1 MIKLEVKGSEVKGA
15 FHGRGEEILFE
26 AIKLEWTLRK
36 VLKEKDLAAY
46 LTFLSIVDD
55 PDFLDSLEA
64 GSERNNSESKKKDFE
79 DMLKQMMEG
88 LDEEA

>member
-15 FHGRGEEILFE
+15 FHGRGKEILFE
-26 AIKLEWTLRK
+26 ALKLEWTLRK

-55 PDFLDSLEA
+55 PDFLDSMET
-64 GSERNNSESKKKDFE
+64 GSERHKGELKKEEFE
-79 DMLKQMMEG
+79 DMMKKMMEG
-88 LDEEA
+88 LDDEA